1 MTNHQAI
8 PASRATTRS
17 LCAATLA
24 AFSFVVDMRAQ
35 EPAATQQ
42 PAAQQPAAQQPAAQQ
57 PAAEQDGKSQ
67 SEATRAA
74 LEKWVEARKQ
84 TSKARSDWR
93 VEKESLQERIDVV
106 RRQIATLQE
115 RIAETEKSIGTADQ
129 QKTQLQA
136 DGAKIKVTTDR
147 LDAGVAALEDQVRT
161 LLPRL
166 PDPIQQKVA
175 PLSQQFRAPADGV
188 VQKKLSVGARF
199 GNVLGVLNL
208 VQKWNNEVSVTS
220 EVRTLPDGT
229 TAEVACLYFGLGQA
243 FYVTAKGDAAGVG
256 LGTPEGW
263 KWTPRNDAAK
273 AIQAAIDV
281 YQSKAMASFV
291 ALPFEIQ

>member
-1 MTNHQAI
+1 MSIQDTHT
-8 PASRATTRS
+8 ASRIGASALLAAS
-17 LCAATLA
+17 LCIGAL
-24 AFSFVVDMRAQ
+24 RAQ
-35 EPAATQQ
+35 DQGAQKPADAPQAPAATQQ
-42 PAAQQPAAQQPAAQQ
+42 PA
-57 PAAEQDGKSQ
+57 Q
-67 SEATRAA
+67 SADTTRAT
-74 LEKWVEARKQ
+74 LERWVEARKQ
-84 TSKARSDWR
+84 SSKARSDWR
-93 VEKESLQERIDVV
+93 VEKESLQERVDVV
-106 RRQIATLQE
+106 RRQIATLKD
-115 RIAETEKSIGTADQ
+115 RIAETEKSIGAADQ

-147 LDAGVAALEDQVRT
+147 LEAGVAALEEQVRA

-175 PLSQQFRAPADGV
+175 PLSQQFRAPVEGV

-229 TAEVACLYFGLGQA
+229 TAEVACIYFGLGQG
-243 FYVTAKGDAAGVG
+243 FYVSAKGDAAGVG

-263 KWTPRNDAAK
+263 KWTPRNDAAQ

-291 ALPFEIQ
+291 GLPFEIQ

>member
-1 MTNHQAI
+1 MSIQDTHT
-8 PASRATTRS
+8 ASRIGASALLAAS
-17 LCAATLA
+17 LCIGAL
-24 AFSFVVDMRAQ
+24 RAQ
-35 EPAATQQ
+35 DQGAQKPADAPQAPATTQQ
-42 PAAQQPAAQQPAAQQ
+42 PA
-57 PAAEQDGKSQ
+57 Q
-67 SEATRAA
+67 SADTTRAT
-74 LEKWVEARKQ
+74 LERWVEARKQ
-84 TSKARSDWR
+84 SSKARSDWR
-93 VEKESLQERIDVV
+93 VEKESLQERVDVV
-106 RRQIATLQE
+106 RRQIATLKD
-115 RIAETEKSIGTADQ
+115 RIAETEKSIGAADQ

-147 LDAGVAALEDQVRT
+147 LEAGVAALEEQVRA

-175 PLSQQFRAPADGV
+175 PLSQQFRAPVEGV

-229 TAEVACLYFGLGQA
+229 TAEVACIYFGLGQG
-243 FYVTAKGDAAGVG
+243 FYVSAKGDAAGVG

-263 KWTPRNDAAK
+263 KWTPRNDAAQ

-291 ALPFEIQ
+291 GLPFEIQ

>member
-1 MTNHQAI
+1 MTAMTNPHSI
-8 PASRATTRS
+8 PAFRAASRAF
-17 LCAATLA
+17 CAAALA
-24 AFSFVVDMRAQ
+24 ALSIGADARAQ
-35 EPAATQQ
+35 EPA
-42 PAAQQPAAQQPAAQQ
+42 AAQQPAAQQAA
-57 PAAEQDGKSQ
+57 PEQDGKAQ
-67 SEATRAA
+67 SENTRAA

-84 TSKARSDWR
+84 ASKARSDWR

-106 RRQIATLQE
+106 RRQIATLKD
-115 RIAETEKSIGTADQ
+115 RIAETEKSIGAADQ

-147 LDAGVAALEDQVRT
+147 LEAGVAAIEDQVRT

-175 PLSQQFRAPADGV
+175 PLSQQFAKPAEGAAP
-188 VQKKLSVGARF
+188 KKLSVGARF

-229 TAEVACLYFGLGQA
+229 TAEVACIYFGLGQA

>member
-1 MTNHQAI
+1 MSIQDTHT
-8 PASRATTRS
+8 ASRIGASALLAAS
-17 LCAATLA
+17 LCIGAL
-24 AFSFVVDMRAQ
+24 RAQ
-35 EPAATQQ
+35 DQGAQKPADAPQAPAATQQ
-42 PAAQQPAAQQPAAQQ
+42 PA
-57 PAAEQDGKSQ
+57 Q
-67 SEATRAA
+67 SADTTRAT
-74 LEKWVEARKQ
+74 LERWVEARKQ
-84 TSKARSDWR
+84 SSKARSDWR
-93 VEKESLQERIDVV
+93 VEKESLQERVDVV
-106 RRQIATLQE
+106 RRQIATLKD
-115 RIAETEKSIGTADQ
+115 RIAETEKSIGAADQ

-147 LDAGVAALEDQVRT
+147 LEAGVASLEEQVRA

-175 PLSQQFRAPADGV
+175 PLSQQFRAPVEGV

-229 TAEVACLYFGLGQA
+229 TAEVACIYFGLGQG
-243 FYVTAKGDAAGVG
+243 FYVSAKGDAAGVG

-263 KWTPRNDAAK
+263 KWTPRNDAAQ

-291 ALPFEIQ
+291 GLPFEIQ

>member
-1 MTNHQAI
+1 MSIQDKHT
-8 PASRATTRS
+8 ASRIGASALLAASLCIGALRAQDQGAPKPADAQQAPAVSQQGESQSAETTR
-17 LCAATLA
+17 ATLE
-24 AFSFVVDMRAQ
+24 R
-35 EPAATQQ
+35 
-42 PAAQQPAAQQPAAQQ
+42 
-57 PAAEQDGKSQ
+57 
-67 SEATRAA
+67 
-74 LEKWVEARKQ
+74 WVEARKQ
-84 TSKARSDWR
+84 SSKARSDWR
-93 VEKESLQERIDVV
+93 VEKESLQERVDIV
-106 RRQIATLQE
+106 RRQIATLKE
-115 RIAETEKSIGTADQ
+115 RIAETEKSIGAADQ

-147 LDAGVAALEDQVRT
+147 LEAGVAALEEQVRA

-175 PLSQQFRAPADGV
+175 PLSQQFRAPVEGV
-188 VQKKLSVGARF
+188 AQKKLSVGARF

-229 TAEVACLYFGLGQA
+229 TAEVACIYFGLGQG
-243 FYVTAKGDAAGVG
+243 FYVSAKGDAAGVG

-291 ALPFEIQ
+291 GLPFEIQ

>member
-1 MTNHQAI
+1 MTVMTNPHTI
-8 PASRATTRS
+8 PALRVASHAF
-17 LCAATLA
+17 CAAAFA
-24 AFSFVVDMRAQ
+24 AISIGADVRAQ
-35 EPAATQQ
+35 EPAAAAQAT
-42 PAAQQPAAQQPAAQQ
+42 PAAQQPAPQ
-57 PAAEQDGKSQ
+57 QDGKVQ
-67 SEATRAA
+67 SENTRAA

-93 VEKESLQERIDVV
+93 VEKESLQERVDVV
-106 RRQIATLQE
+106 RRQIATLKD
-115 RIAETEKSIGTADQ
+115 RIAETEKSIGAADQ

-147 LDAGVAALEDQVRT
+147 LEAGVAALEEQVRA

-175 PLSQQFRAPADGV
+175 PLSQQFRAPVEGV
-188 VQKKLSVGARF
+188 AQKKLSVGARF

-229 TAEVACLYFGLGQA
+229 TAEVACIYVGLGQG
-243 FYVTAKGDAAGVG
+243 FYVSAKGDAAGVG

-263 KWTPRNDAAK
+263 KWTPRNDAAQ

>member
-1 MTNHQAI
+1 MSIQVTHT
-8 PASRATTRS
+8 ASRIGATALFAAS
-17 LCAATLA
+17 LCIGAL
-24 AFSFVVDMRAQ
+24 RAQ
-35 EPAATQQ
+35 DQGAQKPADAPQAPAATQQ
-42 PAAQQPAAQQPAAQQ
+42 PA
-57 PAAEQDGKSQ
+57 Q
-67 SEATRAA
+67 SADTTRAT
-74 LEKWVEARKQ
+74 LERWVEARKQ
-84 TSKARSDWR
+84 SSKARSDWR

-106 RRQIATLQE
+106 RRQIATLKE
-115 RIAETEKSIGTADQ
+115 RIAETEKSIGATDQ

-147 LDAGVAALEDQVRT
+147 LEAGVAALEEQVRA

-175 PLSQQFRAPADGV
+175 PLSQQFRAPVEGV
-188 VQKKLSVGARF
+188 AQKKLSVGARF

-229 TAEVACLYFGLGQA
+229 TAEVACIYFGLGQA

-256 LGTPEGW
+256 VGSPEGW
-263 KWTPRNDAAK
+263 KWTPRNEAAK
-273 AIQAAIDV
+273 AIQTAIDV

>member
-1 MTNHQAI
+1 MSIQDTHT
-8 PASRATTRS
+8 ASRIGATALLAAS
-17 LCAATLA
+17 LCIGAL
-24 AFSFVVDMRAQ
+24 RAQ
-35 EPAATQQ
+35 DQGAQKSADAPQAPAATQQ
-42 PAAQQPAAQQPAAQQ
+42 PA
-57 PAAEQDGKSQ
+57 Q
-67 SEATRAA
+67 SADTTRAT
-74 LEKWVEARKQ
+74 LERWVEARKQ
-84 TSKARSDWR
+84 SSKARSDWR

-106 RRQIATLQE
+106 RRQIATLKE
-115 RIAETEKSIGTADQ
+115 RIAETEKSIGAADQ

-147 LDAGVAALEDQVRT
+147 LEAGVAALEEQVRA

-175 PLSQQFRAPADGV
+175 PLSQQFRAPVEGV
-188 VQKKLSVGARF
+188 AQKKLSVGARF

-229 TAEVACLYFGLGQA
+229 TAEVACIYFGLGQA

-256 LGTPEGW
+256 VGSPEGW
-263 KWTPRNDAAK
+263 KWTPRNEAAK
-273 AIQAAIDV
+273 AIQTAIDV

>member
-1 MTNHQAI
+1 MSIQVTHT
-8 PASRATTRS
+8 ASRIGATALLAAS
-17 LCAATLA
+17 LCIGAL
-24 AFSFVVDMRAQ
+24 RAQ
-35 EPAATQQ
+35 DQGAQKPADAPQAPAATQQ
-42 PAAQQPAAQQPAAQQ
+42 PA
-57 PAAEQDGKSQ
+57 Q
-67 SEATRAA
+67 SADTTRAT
-74 LEKWVEARKQ
+74 LERWVEARKQ
-84 TSKARSDWR
+84 SSKARSDWR
-93 VEKESLQERIDVV
+93 VEKESLQERVDIV
-106 RRQIATLQE
+106 RRQIATLKE
-115 RIAETEKSIGTADQ
+115 RIAETEKSIGAADQ

-147 LDAGVAALEDQVRT
+147 LEAGVAALEEQVRA

-175 PLSQQFRAPADGV
+175 PLSQQFRAPVEGV
-188 VQKKLSVGARF
+188 AQKKLSVGARF

-229 TAEVACLYFGLGQA
+229 TAEVACIYFGLGQG
-243 FYVTAKGDAAGVG
+243 FYVSAKGDAAGVG

-263 KWTPRNDAAK
+263 KWTPRNDAAQ

-291 ALPFEIQ
+291 GLPFEIQ

>member
-1 MTNHQAI
+1 MTNPQAI
-8 PASRATTRS
+8 PASRAATRS

-24 AFSFVVDMRAQ
+24 AFSFVVDARAQ
-35 EPAATQQ
+35 EPAAAQT
-42 PAAQQPAAQQPAAQQ
+42 PAPQQ
-57 PAAEQDGKSQ
+57 PAAEQDGKAQ
-67 SEATRAA
+67 SEATRAM

-106 RRQIATLQE
+106 RRQIAALKD

-136 DGAKIKVTTDR
+136 DGAKIKVTTER
-147 LDAGVAALEDQVRT
+147 LEAGVAAIEDQVRT

-175 PLSQQFRAPADGV
+175 PLSQQFRAPAEGAA
-188 VQKKLSVGARF
+188 QKKLSVGARF

-263 KWTPRNDAAK
+263 KWAPRNDAAK

>member
-1 MTNHQAI
+1 MSIQDTHT
-8 PASRATTRS
+8 ASRIGASALLAAS
-17 LCAATLA
+17 LCIGAL
-24 AFSFVVDMRAQ
+24 RAQ
-35 EPAATQQ
+35 DQGAQKPADAPQAPAATQQ
-42 PAAQQPAAQQPAAQQ
+42 PA
-57 PAAEQDGKSQ
+57 Q
-67 SEATRAA
+67 SADNTRAT
-74 LEKWVEARKQ
+74 LERWVEARKQ
-84 TSKARSDWR
+84 SSKARSDWR

-106 RRQIATLQE
+106 RRQIATLKE
-115 RIAETEKSIGTADQ
+115 RIAETEKSISAADQ

-147 LDAGVAALEDQVRT
+147 LEAGVASLEEQVRA

-175 PLSQQFRAPADGV
+175 PLSQQFRAPVEGV
-188 VQKKLSVGARF
+188 AQKKLSVGARF

-229 TAEVACLYFGLGQA
+229 TAEVACIYFGLGQA
-243 FYVTAKGDAAGVG
+243 FYVSAKGDAAGVG
-256 LGTPEGW
+256 VGTPEGW
-263 KWTPRNDAAK
+263 KWTPRNEAAK
-273 AIQAAIDV
+273 AIQTAIDV

>member
-1 MTNHQAI
+1 MSIQVTHT
-8 PASRATTRS
+8 ASRIGATALLAAS
-17 LCAATLA
+17 LCIGAL
-24 AFSFVVDMRAQ
+24 RAQ
-35 EPAATQQ
+35 DQGAQKPADAPQAPAATQQ
-42 PAAQQPAAQQPAAQQ
+42 PA
-57 PAAEQDGKSQ
+57 Q
-67 SEATRAA
+67 SADTTRAT
-74 LEKWVEARKQ
+74 LERWVEARKQ
-84 TSKARSDWR
+84 SSKARSDWR
-93 VEKESLQERIDVV
+93 VEKESLQERVDIV
-106 RRQIATLQE
+106 RRQIATLKE
-115 RIAETEKSIGTADQ
+115 RIAETEKSIGAADQ

-147 LDAGVAALEDQVRT
+147 LEAGVAALEEQVRA

-175 PLSQQFRAPADGV
+175 PLSQQFRAPVEGV
-188 VQKKLSVGARF
+188 AQKKLSVGARF

-229 TAEVACLYFGLGQA
+229 TAEVACIYFGLGQG
-243 FYVTAKGDAAGVG
+243 FYVSAKGDAAGVG

-291 ALPFEIQ
+291 GLPFEIQ